1 MLCKTLLFHN
11 RDKFSQSDKSNSFL
25 LAETQ
30 SWKLPNTPH
39 STSPA
44 SEASIITQCIPA
56 LSSSLAGQLE
66 RHQSCCHPGSLPGD
80 RDSHSALWRT
90 CPDWWL
96 GLPLFPKPEFQLPA
110 RLTKSTHIEHAPHAS
125 PRSAA
130 RGKRRIKTRVGR
142 RSHGDCH
149 APSSRIGR
157 LRLHGNGRL
166 QAPPTAAPHA
176 VALQRK
182 VACRELRAGP
192 CGRCGVRRG
201 APGTSGR
208 RKTALGTTASGAK
221 LGEEPNTRSLHSCHK
236 PLGAETLCSK
246 CPPRAASQ
254 NRTALLQS

>member
-1 MLCKTLLFHN
+1 MHCKTLLFHN
-11 RDKFSQSDKSNSFL
+11 RDKFSQSDKSDSFL

-44 SEASIITQCIPA
+44 REASIITQCIPA

-96 GLPLFPKPEFQLPA
+96 GLPLFPKPEFQLSA

-142 RSHGDCH
+142 RSHGEIATPPLRALAGCVST
-149 APSSRIGR
+149 ATGGCRPRPRQLRMRSPCSEKSRAGSSVPDPAAGAGYGGA
-157 LRLHGNGRL
+157 LR
-166 QAPPTAAPHA
+166 APPGDAKPHLGPPHLVQSWEKSQIQGVYTAVINPWAPRHFA
-176 VALQRK
+176 V
-182 VACRELRAGP
+182 
-192 CGRCGVRRG
+192 
-201 APGTSGR
+201 SG
-208 RKTALGTTASGAK
+208 
-221 LGEEPNTRSLHSCHK
+221 
-236 PLGAETLCSK
+236 
-246 CPPRAASQ
+246 
-254 NRTALLQS
+254 